1 MKEVEK
7 MEPRKGNEELLKGI
21 GEKNKILGIEKLKN
35 DENGIL
41 LLDPSNS
48 NHVSWFENDDEYE
61 MIEEEKV

>member
-7 MEPRKGNEELLKGI
+7 MEPRKGSEELLKRI

-41 LLDPSNS
+41 LLDSQNPHHRN
-48 NHVSWFENDDEYE
+48 WYEND
-61 MIEEEKV
+61 EEFGMD